1 MHAQIH
7 ANRSVHMRP
16 HSEFYTSSYSVS
28 RKPGYAGWTSP
39 ERRVAL
45 GAADKLSLS
54 LVYATENAT
63 DNAAREEAD
72 VEAYRWTAV
81 ALFRV

>member
-1 MHAQIH
+1 MRAHIH
-7 ANRSVHMRP
+7 ANRSAHMRS
-16 HSEFYTSSYSVS
+16 HSELYSSSYPVS
-28 RKPGYAGWTSP
+28 RKPRYAGWTSP

-54 LVYATENAT
+54 LVYATDNAT
-63 DNAAREEAD
+63 REEDEVA
-72 VEAYRWTAV
+72 AYRWTAV